1 MIVIFDPAEFRA
13 GNPKLTPEKV
23 GDEQLQYF
31 WEMAVTFIN
40 NTDSS
45 PFPYDPAKGIRT
57 RKIMLY
63 LLVCHLATMSLWGDG
78 QSGPLTSATEG
89 SVSVGF
95 QQVMMG
101 NQAWF
106 SQTPCGR
113 TLLMMLRPYALGGRL
128 AAAPTF
134 HPYG

>member
-1 MIVIFDPAEFRA
+1 MIVEFSPAEFREAYPRFA
-13 GNPKLTPEKV
+13 G
-23 GDEQLQYF
+23 DS
-31 WEMAVTFIN
+31 VTDAQITWYWDVACSLIN
-40 NTDSS
+40 NTDNSR
-45 PFPYDPAKGIRT
+45 FPYEPSKGVNT
-57 RKIMLY
+57 RKTLLY
-63 LLVCHLATMSLWGDG
+63 LLMCHLLTMAQWGGG

-113 TLLMMLRPYALGGRL
+113 TLLMMLRPYILGGFIFPNRS
-128 AAAPTF
+128 F

>member
-1 MIVIFDPAEFRA
+1 MIVEFSPAEFREA
-13 GNPKLTPEKV
+13 YPRFA
-23 GDEQLQYF
+23 DETVTDGEISYY
-31 WEMAVTFIN
+31 WEVACTLIDNTN
-40 NTDSS
+40 NSR
-45 PFPYDPAKGIRT
+45 FPYDPQKGVNT
-57 RKIMLY
+57 RKTILY
-63 LLVCHLATMSLWGDG
+63 LLMCHLLTMAQWGGD
-78 QSGPLTSATEG
+78 QPGPVSSATEG

-113 TLLMMLRPYALGGRL
+113 TLFMMLRPYALGGRIFT
-128 AAAPTF
+128 APQY